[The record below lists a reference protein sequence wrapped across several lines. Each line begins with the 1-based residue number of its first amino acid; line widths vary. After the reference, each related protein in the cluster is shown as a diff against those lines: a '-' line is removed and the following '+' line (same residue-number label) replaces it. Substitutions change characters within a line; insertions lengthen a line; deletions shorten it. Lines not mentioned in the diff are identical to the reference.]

1 MKDSKEKEQRISNLK
16 DMMEKITKEN
26 QPQDSFEEDFD
37 EFEGETDDYEIVDAE
52 EMIDELSEDY
62 NKYSNEELSVDSD
75 LVFKPTTNIADDDES
90 EKDEID
96 DEFIIKTKLED
107 SEIQTDGQTI
117 EEDDISYDDEDF
129 LSEKFDSIFD
139 KKIKGYSITSITSL
153 ILGIIL
159 ILVSIF
165 LFCSSTQRIIDNVMS
180 GEMNSSGVIFLLIGV
195 FLVVLAIYQM
205 KIVKNPFEDVAN
217 SISDIEKE
225 TNDEKQTKS
234 TKKSIPNNIED
245 IKKVGEVDIAE
256 LKNNIENR
264 PTKKQDKKD
273 EDLDDESIEDIFSE
287 MEEVPIISID
297 SKEEK

>member
-16 DMMEKITKEN
+16 DMIERITKED
-26 QPQDSFEEDFD
+26 QSQDSFEEDFD

-75 LVFKPTTNIADDDES
+75 LVFKPTTNIANDDEN
-90 EKDEID
+90 EKDEIN

-107 SEIQTDGQTI
+107 SEIQTDTQTI
-117 EEDDISYDDEDF
+117 EDDDISYDDEDF

-234 TKKSIPNNIED
+234 TKKSVPNNIKD
-245 IKKVGEVDIAE
+245 IEKVGEVDIAE

-264 PTKKQDKKD
+264 PTKKQEKKD